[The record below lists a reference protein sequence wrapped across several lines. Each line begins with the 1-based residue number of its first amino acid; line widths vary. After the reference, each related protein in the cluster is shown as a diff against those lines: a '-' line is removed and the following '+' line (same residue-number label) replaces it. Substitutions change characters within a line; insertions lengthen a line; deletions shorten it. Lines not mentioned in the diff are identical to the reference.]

1 MMPKTRRWE
10 IKYVP
15 QARRRRGPW
24 HMLGEYCQQRM
35 GCSSA
40 GSSVCNKHGKFSLES
55 HEIVHESHCW
65 VSFVSFR
72 NCSLVYESSE
82 CILDRTNLTS
92 NSSADKLH
100 CVAHHLCGCS
110 YLQSFAIWSLKVS
123 SFSYIYLSLTSS
135 SKSQTFFNIFCHQWQ
150 QPIVTSSWGKGLV

>member
-1 MMPKTRRWE
+1 
-10 IKYVP
+10 
-15 QARRRRGPW
+15 
-24 HMLGEYCQQRM
+24 MLGEYCQQRM

-40 GSSVCNKHGKFSLES
+40 GSSVCNKHGKFSLEA

-72 NCSLVYESSE
+72 KCSLVCERYE

-110 YLQSFAIWSLKVS
+110 YLQSFAIWSFKSLLFLIYISLSNLFQKSVLFQHFLS
-123 SFSYIYLSLTSS
+123 SVTTTHHHQELGKRVGLTLPACSMGM
-135 SKSQTFFNIFCHQWQ
+135 IWAM
-150 QPIVTSSWGKGLV
+150 